1 MSEIKE
7 QREVDQDIERYM
19 MNVMRERYLGTEL
32 PNGAR
37 VIDISKKPY
46 VDDWYVLCLFRK
58 NEYVT
63 WWIDPDRPDSTGH
76 GHYHWDLESAV
87 LDFKSRTYNGPT
99 FEEIRESVYGDES

>member
-1 MSEIKE
+1 MSTI
-7 QREVDQDIERYM
+7 DQKGWVKYHNMIDA
-19 MNVMRERYLGTEL
+19 VRERYLGTEL

-76 GHYHWDLESAV
+76 GHYHRDLESAV
-87 LDFKSRTYNGPT
+87 LDFKNRTYSGPSD
-99 FEEIRESVYGDES
+99 EEIRESVFGDQS